1 MRILHGRSR
10 ALHNALLG
18 TIATVA
24 GGLFATA
31 ADALDVARAGDT
43 TRCCRVVELRQYA
56 LHPQRFDKF
65 TTLFEREFIEP
76 QEAAGITVIGQFRN
90 LDNPDRFVWLRGFRD
105 MASRAAG
112 LEAFYGGA
120 LWKSLR
126 DEANASFTDT
136 DNVLLLR
143 PSGADAQFDLGGK
156 QRAASVHRPARRI
169 SSLPTIWTLD
179 AAAAPASSALVRC
192 QRTPVARAGRG
203 FGDRIL
209 RDRSDAEQFSA
220 PAGPRRRAGLRVDRP
235 VCRPRAGGSVARSG
249 DGIGGLAQ
257 GGHAGAGETRAG
269 PAAGAATRAD
279 RALVAA
285 VIHERWVATMVLI
298 VAVCGR

>member
-56 LHPQRFDKF
+56 LHPQRFDTF
-65 TTLFEREFIEP
+65 ATLFEREFIEP

-156 QRAASVHRPARRI
+156 QRAAPGAPSGTAHFFVA
-169 SSLPTIWTLD
+169 TIWTLD
-179 AAAAPASSALVRC
+179 AAAAPAFPRWFDASVR
-192 QRTPVARAGRG
+192 PLLARAGVSVIASFETDPTPNNFPRLPVREG
-203 FGDRIL
+203 EQVFVWIALFADRVQAEASL
-209 RDRSDAEQFSA
+209 DRATGSEAWHKAVTPELAKRVQGQPQVLHLA
-220 PAGPRRRAGLRVDRP
+220 PT
-235 VCRPRAGGSVARSG
+235 ARS
-249 DGIGGLAQ
+249 LL
-257 GGHAGAGETRAG
+257 R
-269 PAAGAATRAD
+269 
-279 RALVAA
+279 
-285 VIHERWVATMVLI
+285 
-298 VAVCGR
+298 